1 MTALNNAPK
10 GWKIISSKSVYS
22 DYFINL
28 YEDTLD
34 VNGKEKIYIRGVRKD
49 YSTVVPFISSDEI
62 LIIKSYR
69 HIVDSVEIEV
79 PSGYIDEG
87 ESAKQA
93 AVREL
98 GEETGYS
105 AKDVIS
111 IGSYTLDYS
120 MFEQKGNIFIAY
132 GLSKEQ
138 EQSLGVM
145 ERIETETKKV
155 KEIEKLLSEG
165 RISNAASI
173 VALYRAL
180 DYHKKKKVNTVT
192 CQIHNLSRAIPK
204 FI

>member
-145 ERIETETKKV
+145 ERIETETMKV

-180 DYHKKKKVNTVT
+180 DYHKKK
-192 CQIHNLSRAIPK
+192 R
-204 FI
+204 